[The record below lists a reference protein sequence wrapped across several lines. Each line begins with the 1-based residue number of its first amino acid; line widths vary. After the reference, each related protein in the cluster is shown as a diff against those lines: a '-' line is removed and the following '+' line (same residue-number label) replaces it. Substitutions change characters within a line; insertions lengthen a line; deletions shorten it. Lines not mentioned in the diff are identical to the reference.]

1 MEQLAPTGTAV
12 HSGTYSGH
20 LISIL
25 AALATLEELGK
36 PGVYDQINATADQF
50 YADFQGIFDRA
61 SLPVLVQGK
70 GARFGLYF
78 GRREPV
84 TTWTDALTHD
94 HALNARFSTGLID
107 NGVYIHAYTRAGA
120 PGHAGFSTSH
130 KPEDF
135 AETLTIAETVVKEMQ
150 TGAR

>member
-1 MEQLAPTGTAV
+1 MDNLAPTGTAV

-36 PGVYDQINATADQF
+36 PGAYDQINASADQF
-50 YADFQGIFDRA
+50 YGDLQAVFDRA
-61 SLPVLVQGK
+61 GLPVLVQGK

-84 TTWTDALTHD
+84 ATWTDALGHD
-94 HALNARFSTGLID
+94 HALNARFSKGLLD
-107 NGVYIHAYTRAGA
+107 NGVHIHAYTRAGA
-120 PGHAGFSTSH
+120 PGHAGFSTAH
-130 KPEDF
+130 APEDF
-135 AETLTIAETVVKEMQ
+135 AETLTVAETVANEIK
-150 TGAR
+150 TGKR